1 MAFVDVVVEA
11 AVEGRWVGG
20 VVGCDELQSR
30 GPCLGAGGL
39 VEWRFEQS
47 LANVGVGAGAG
58 RRAMAFGSVALK
70 VCRGGVDVVVGCGL
84 A

>member
-1 MAFVDVVVEA
+1 MALVDVVVETA
-11 AVEGRWVGG
+11 AEGWWVGG

-30 GPCLGAGGL
+30 GPSLGVGGL

-58 RRAMAFGSVALK
+58 RRAMAFGSAALE
-70 VCRGGVDVVVGCGL
+70 VCCGGVDVVVGCGL